1 MGIHIRNLKK
11 DKGTKRNT
19 KSAEL
24 IPVFTTVFKLVF
36 VAGIIF
42 FVVNVRVSLNE
53 KTEKLNR
60 DANQIRKKIG
70 NLNREIEHLK
80 IQKEVLSSWP
90 HVKKKIADFNIPLK
104 SANPAQVKN
113 LVLLDDSVS
122 RGKLQ
127 KDVNVSQ
134 R

>member
-1 MGIHIRNLKK
+1 
-11 DKGTKRNT
+11 
-19 KSAEL
+19 
-24 IPVFTTVFKLVF
+24 

-42 FVVNVRVSLNE
+42 FVINVRVSLNE

-60 DANQIRKKIG
+60 EANQIRKKIS

-104 SANPAQVKN
+104 SANPAQVKA
-113 LVLLDDSVS
+113 LVLLDDSAS